1 MTSQLYLARGIAA
14 GMIHSG
20 QGPGPRSA
28 EVGRDRPCGGT
39 PRPSR
44 PSGTLRSMTETTD
57 ETLRFVDLTRM
68 GKERYK
74 ATNRRGGVLPI
85 GSGDDPD
92 FSPVELLLAALA
104 GCAAV
109 DIDLITGKRV
119 EPTTF
124 EMRTTGHKVRDE
136 QGSHLVGLTIH
147 LDVRFPEGEDGDRA
161 REMLPRAIQQTRDRL
176 CTVGRTVALGEPVE
190 YVEED
195 LSALE
200 ISRR

>member
-1 MTSQLYLARGIAA
+1 
-14 GMIHSG
+14 
-20 QGPGPRSA
+20 
-28 EVGRDRPCGGT
+28 
-39 PRPSR
+39 
-44 PSGTLRSMTETTD
+44 MTETTD
-57 ETLRFVDLTRM
+57 ETFRFVDLTRM

-85 GSGDDPD
+85 SSGDDPD

-176 CTVGRTVALGEPVE
+176 CTVGRTVAIGEPVE
-190 YVEED
+190 YVEAD
-195 LSALE
+195 LSGLE